1 MGGPTTSLLMKP
13 STEGLA
19 LEKNCSGPS
28 DREPDFN
35 LQVLACGRL
44 IVANAAARTSNTT
57 ATSYYSFLALRQV
70 STARK

>member
-1 MGGPTTSLLMKP
+1 MKP
-13 STEGLA
+13 NTEGLA
-19 LEKNCSGPS
+19 LEKNCSCPG

-57 ATSYYSFLALRQV
+57 AMSTIVLGLRQV